1 MTTAATLQTFNQC
14 AIAHRFT
21 GIQTQLWQC
30 LYWLVHTYG
39 QGVCI
44 PTYHLLDT
52 MGISRSQLTR
62 ARNAL
67 VSAGC
72 LQMHKTNAQRT
83 HYTLMIDGKP
93 IDTDTTVGA
102 GSARPN
108 TGSARPNTGSARP
121 NTGSACPFEGM
132 HTSKKHGKTNAKN
145 HGTGNDKKHG
155 TANPSPTAPTGKDK
169 KSCKS
174 VPTGVAP
181 QPDIVMNGEIEKQVD
196 AFVAQHGYSRAVRHK
211 LLEWCRMRRQ
221 HCWTLTE
228 IGFNGTMNTLLQ
240 HSGGEESLMIK
251 IIDRTLTH
259 QWKGFFAYKMD
270 PISHGMYQKSTGK
283 IPKYDTKKE
292 DLDFLEW

>member
-14 AIAHRFT
+14 AITHRFT

-67 VSAGC
+67 AAAGC

-93 IDTDTTVGA
+93 IDIDTTVGA

-108 TGSARPNTGSARP
+108 TGSARP
-121 NTGSACPFEGM
+121 
-132 HTSKKHGKTNAKN
+132 KKHGKTNAKN
-145 HGTGNDKKHG
+145 HG

-211 LLEWCRMRRQ
+211 LLEWCRMHRQ

-228 IGFNGTMNTLLQ
+228 TGFTGTMNTLLQ
-240 HSGGEESLMIK
+240 HSGGDESLMIK

>member
-21 GIQTQLWQC
+21 GVQTQLWQC

-67 VSAGC
+67 VAAGC

-93 IDTDTTVGA
+93 IHTDITVGEGA
-102 GSARPN
+102 HVSPVGDDKVNCACAREDALGHDLGVPQKN
-108 TGSARPNTGSARP
+108 KPKQNKTQ
-121 NTGSACPFEGM
+121 
-132 HTSKKHGKTNAKN
+132 KHKNNAKPKTN
-145 HGTGNDKKHG
+145 
-155 TANPSPTAPTGKDK
+155 PSH
-169 KSCKS
+169 KS

-196 AFVAQHGYSRAVRHK
+196 AFVAQHGHSRTVRNK

-221 HCWTLTE
+221 HRWTLTLT
-228 IGFNGTMNTLLQ
+228 GFTGTMNTLLQ

-251 IIDRTLTH
+251 IIDRTLAH
-259 QWKGFFAYKMD
+259 QWKGFFPYKMD
-270 PISHGMYQKSTGK
+270 PIPREKNAPGIYKKSMGK

>member
-67 VSAGC
+67 AAAGC

-93 IDTDTTVGA
+93 IHTDKTVGA
-102 GSARPN
+102 GVARPKN
-108 TGSARPNTGSARP
+108 
-121 NTGSACPFEGM
+121 
-132 HTSKKHGKTNAKN
+132 HGKTNAKN

-155 TANPSPTAPTGKDK
+155 TGNDK
-169 KSCKS
+169 KHGTANDKKQG
-174 VPTGVAP
+174 TGNCLV
-181 QPDIVMNGEIEKQVD
+181 
-196 AFVAQHGYSRAVRHK
+196 
-211 LLEWCRMRRQ
+211 
-221 HCWTLTE
+221 
-228 IGFNGTMNTLLQ
+228 
-240 HSGGEESLMIK
+240 
-251 IIDRTLTH
+251 
-259 QWKGFFAYKMD
+259 
-270 PISHGMYQKSTGK
+270 
-283 IPKYDTKKE
+283 
-292 DLDFLEW
+292 

>member
-67 VSAGC
+67 VAAGC

-93 IDTDTTVGA
+93 IHTDTTVGA
-102 GSARPN
+102 GFARPIDGAHAAKN
-108 TGSARPNTGSARP
+108 
-121 NTGSACPFEGM
+121 
-132 HTSKKHGKTNAKN
+132 HGQTNAKN
-145 HGTGNDKKHG
+145 NETGNDKKQG
-155 TANPSPTAPTGKDK
+155 TANPSPTAPMGKDK

-181 QPDIVMNGEIEKQVD
+181 QPDIVMNGKIEKQVD
-196 AFVAQHGYSRAVRHK
+196 AFVAQHGYSRAVRNK

-221 HCWTLTE
+221 HRWTLTE
-228 IGFNGTMNTLLQ
+228 TGFTGTMNTLLQ
-240 HSGGEESLMIK
+240 HSEGEESLMIK
-251 IIDRTLTH
+251 IIDRTLAH

-270 PISHGMYQKSTGK
+270 PIPREKNAPGMYQKPTGK

>member
-67 VSAGC
+67 VAAGC

-93 IDTDTTVGA
+93 IHTDITVGE
-102 GSARPN
+102 GPARPID
-108 TGSARPNTGSARP
+108 GS
-121 NTGSACPFEGM
+121 
-132 HTSKKHGKTNAKN
+132 HTPKNHGKTNEKN
-145 HGTGNDKKHG
+145 RGTANDKKQGTGNDKKHG

-169 KSCKS
+169 KICQS

-196 AFVAQHGYSRAVRHK
+196 TFVAQHGYSRAVRNK
-211 LLEWCRMRRQ
+211 LLQWCRMRRQ
-221 HCWTLTE
+221 HCWTLTLT
-228 IGFNGTMNTLLQ
+228 GFAGTMNTLLQ

-251 IIDRTLTH
+251 IIDRTLAH

-270 PISHGMYQKSTGK
+270 PIPREKNAPGIYQKSMGK